1 VLDRHGEAVSIE
13 AAADS
18 TILVLSGKPI
28 DEPVVGYGP
37 FVMNTEAEIRS
48 AMEDYRSGRMGSL

>member
-1 VLDRHGEAVSIE
+1 VVSVE

-28 DEPVVGYGP
+28 DEPVFGYGP
-37 FVMNTEAEIRS
+37 FVMNTEAEIRK
-48 AMEDYRSGRMGSL
+48 AIEDYRSGRMGSL